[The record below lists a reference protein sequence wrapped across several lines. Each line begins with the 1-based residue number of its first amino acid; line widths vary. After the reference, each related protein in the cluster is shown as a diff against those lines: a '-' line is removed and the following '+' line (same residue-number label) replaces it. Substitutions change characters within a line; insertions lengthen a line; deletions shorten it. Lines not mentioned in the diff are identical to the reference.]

1 MNMISYEG
9 IGEVVATVAMPDE
22 IKVGAP
28 VRMKDNDQV
37 CACTSGEVFCG
48 IALKRN
54 GNIGCMQVKGFVSV
68 PYSGALQL
76 GWGTVVANGMG
87 GIRPDASGR
96 PVLVTN
102 LISDE
107 RRAVIC
113 L

>member
-68 PYSGALQL
+68 PYSGTIQP
-76 GWGTVVANGMG
+76 GWVTLVANGNG
-87 GIRPDASGR
+87 GVRSDTNGRSILVVCADSGSK
-96 PVLVTN
+96 T
-102 LISDE
+102 
-107 RRAVIC
+107 AVIC